1 MGTVISDSHPQRV
14 HPKEGCA
21 PRFRSDSRWALALIF
36 AIVGTLAQLAGCH
49 VTRQFPSAQAAPTM
63 QPASCSNWDEC
74 A

>member
-1 MGTVISDSHPQRV
+1 MNPIARSIARFVVGLVLLLMFIS
-14 HPKEGCA
+14 G
-21 PRFRSDSRWALALIF
+21 I
-36 AIVGTLAQLAGCH
+36 AQLAGCH